1 MTSWKNR
8 LRRMLFLHKL
18 EPLVIQTPKVAE
30 FTPKS
35 ATAERSLHTQPS
47 ATSHDDPSGQEPLVL
62 GSVDI

>member
-30 FTPKS
+30 
-35 ATAERSLHTQPS
+35 
-47 ATSHDDPSGQEPLVL
+47 L
-62 GSVDI
+62 GSNSERLDVTRLSHSKPACPSSVF